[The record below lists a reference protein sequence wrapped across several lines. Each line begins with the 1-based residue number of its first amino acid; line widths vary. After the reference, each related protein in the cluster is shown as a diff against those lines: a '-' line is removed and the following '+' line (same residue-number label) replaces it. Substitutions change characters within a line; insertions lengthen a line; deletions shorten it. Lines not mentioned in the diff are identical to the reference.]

1 MKRWSEE
8 FDEFKQVKSEVHL
21 TRKSISC
28 DADRGDND
36 LSYDFGIS
44 SEDL

>member
-1 MKRWSEE
+1 MKRWSKK
-8 FDEFKQVKSEVHL
+8 FDKIKQVRSEVDL

-28 DADRGDND
+28 DADQGDND

>member
-1 MKRWSEE
+1 MKCWSEE
-8 FDEFKQVKSEVHL
+8 FDEFKQVRSEVDL